1 MRSKIKIRTSLRH
14 KANLALDINACRNEV
29 RIWIFDD
36 PAEQE
41 ERKYPQFRYAQ
52 LNSRKFSRFEVQSN
66 IGIVIQLYSCTCT
79 IDSTRVLLNLVLQ
92 YLVGRVC

>member
-41 ERKYPQFRYAQ
+41 ERKYPWKYPQFCFAQ

-66 IGIVIQLYSCTCT
+66 IGIVILS
-79 IDSTRVLLNLVLQ
+79 IVLLNLVLQ